1 MCNEIELI
9 TLQIVI
15 IGVLSHAPVEER
27 PREIIHSVLFVLDR
41 FGDNLGVEMIVETV
55 IQMTLDGQR
64 FVQELFVKIFLRRL
78 TEQDALGVIVFPRSI
93 SSTNSIR

>member
-1 MCNEIELI
+1 
-9 TLQIVI
+9 
-15 IGVLSHAPVEER
+15 
-27 PREIIHSVLFVLDR
+27 
-41 FGDNLGVEMIVETV
+41 MIVETV

-93 SSTNSIR
+93 SSSSHLNEIRDGIVIVLMPLPKDSPT